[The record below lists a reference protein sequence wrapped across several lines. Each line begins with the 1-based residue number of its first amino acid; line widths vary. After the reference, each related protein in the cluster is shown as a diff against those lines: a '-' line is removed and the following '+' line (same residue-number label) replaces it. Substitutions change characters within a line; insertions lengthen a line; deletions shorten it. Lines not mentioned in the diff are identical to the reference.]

1 MPSEKSRGAR
11 SAAAPV
17 VHAASSSSAGLPTWL
32 APQVAAPLAATVALP
47 GSKSVTNRALVLAAL
62 AQSPSTLHKPLYSRD
77 STLMINAL
85 RSLGVGVDQ
94 QPESISISP
103 RAMKGPAAIDVG
115 NAGTVMRFLPPVAA
129 LAHGEIS
136 FDGDPRSHER
146 PLKPVIAA
154 LEELGIEIDHGGR
167 YSLPLTIHGKGV
179 IKGGAIEIDASQ
191 SSQFLSS
198 LLLVAPRMT
207 EGLTITHVGPKL
219 PSMPHI
225 SMTIAMLKERGI
237 RVELLD
243 ANTWRVQPGQILG
256 LRALIEPDLS
266 NAAPFMGAAL
276 IAGGSVTIKDWPKT
290 TTQPGD
296 QLREIFHAMGGEITR
311 GAPVEVTSKN
321 NKTSKTSVNGA
332 NKGSAGKNGGNKN
345 GAPSDDLTITGTGV
359 IHGID
364 IDLHEVGELAP
375 SIAAVALLADSPSHL
390 RGIGHLRLHETDRLD
405 ALAREFNALG
415 GKVIAHQDSLEIIPA
430 LLHGGTFH
438 TYEDHRLATAG
449 AMLGLRIPDVA
460 VENIETTSK
469 TFPDFPGLWSRML
482 TQLQE
487 PTL

>member
-1 MPSEKSRGAR
+1 MPSEKTRGAR

-17 VHAASSSSAGLPTWL
+17 VHAGSSSDAGLPTWL

-47 GSKSVTNRALVLAAL
+47 GSKSVTNRALVLGAL
-62 AQSPSTLHKPLYSRD
+62 AESPSTLHKPLYSRD

-85 RSLGVGVDQ
+85 RALGVGVDQ

-103 RAMKGPAAIDVG
+103 RAMKGPASIDVG

-129 LAHGEIS
+129 LAQGEIH

-167 YSLPLTIHGKGV
+167 YSLPLTIHGKGE

-198 LLLVAPRMT
+198 LLLVAPRMR
-207 EGLTITHVGPKL
+207 EGLTITHVGPTL

-225 SMTIAMLKERGI
+225 SMTIAMLKERGV
-237 RVELLD
+237 RVELLG
-243 ANTWRVQPGQILG
+243 ANTWRVQPGHILG

-276 IAGGSVTIKDWPKT
+276 IAGGSVTIKDWPKV

-311 GAPVEVTSKN
+311 GAPVEPASKN
-321 NKTSKTSVNGA
+321 NKTSKTSA
-332 NKGSAGKNGGNKN
+332 NKNGGGKGGASKN

-375 SIAAVALLADSPSHL
+375 SIAAVALLAHSPSHL

-405 ALAREFNALG
+405 ALAREFSALG

-430 LLHGGTFH
+430 PLHGGTFH

-449 AMLGLRIPDVA
+449 AMLGLRIPDIH

-469 TFPDFPGLWSRML
+469 TFPDFPGLWSVML
-482 TQLQE
+482 AQLQV